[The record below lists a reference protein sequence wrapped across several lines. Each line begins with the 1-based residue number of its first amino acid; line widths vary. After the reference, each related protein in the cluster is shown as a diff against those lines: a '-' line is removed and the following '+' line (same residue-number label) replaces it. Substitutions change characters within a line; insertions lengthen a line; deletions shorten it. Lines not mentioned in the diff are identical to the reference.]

1 MVLQFRRIIASI
13 DNGTNL
19 VIKPTAS
26 QFPGLLMAIRLNTQ
40 GLQITINKQ
49 HQVVGIKHWVG

>member
-19 VIKPTAS
+19 VIKPPAS
-26 QFPGLLMAIRLNTQ
+26 QFPGFSVAIRLNTQ